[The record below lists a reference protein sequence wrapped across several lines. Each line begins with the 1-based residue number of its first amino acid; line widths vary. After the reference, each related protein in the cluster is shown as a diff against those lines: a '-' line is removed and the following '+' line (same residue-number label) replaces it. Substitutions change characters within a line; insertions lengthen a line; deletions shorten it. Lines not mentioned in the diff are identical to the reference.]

1 MFLLLLLPDDVED
14 GRDQQLVVDG
24 RGHVARLVESRGH
37 GADGVAQVHPP
48 QQEEELRW
56 GTQEVR
62 QVNGC
67 LLWMVL
73 GCWRNPGAAQ
83 PPESSNILQQLVM
96 TGDAF
101 RCQRDAFVLPKD
113 VFSNSSKGVSNIRLS
128 REPDVYSVLAP
139 VAS

>member
-56 GTQEVR
+56 GGGTQEVG

-67 LLWMVL
+67 LLGTFL
-73 GCWRNPGAAQ
+73 GCWRRPEAAQ
-83 PPESSNILQQLVM
+83 PPRSW
-96 TGDAF
+96 
-101 RCQRDAFVLPKD
+101 K
-113 VFSNSSKGVSNIRLS
+113 
-128 REPDVYSVLAP
+128 
-139 VAS
+139 

>member
-56 GTQEVR
+56 GGGHKRSGRLTAACWGRFWDVGGVR
-62 QVNGC
+62 RPRS
-67 LLWMVL
+67 L
-73 GCWRNPGAAQ
+73 RGAG
-83 PPESSNILQQLVM
+83 S
-96 TGDAF
+96 DW
-101 RCQRDAFVLPKD
+101 
-113 VFSNSSKGVSNIRLS
+113 
-128 REPDVYSVLAP
+128 
-139 VAS
+139 

>member
-1 MFLLLLLPDDVED
+1 MYNPPLSLLHLGVSLRVFLLLLLPDDVED

-24 RGHVARLVESRGH
+24 RGHVTRLVESRGH

-67 LLWMVL
+67 LLMFL
-73 GCWRNPGAAQ
+73 GCWRP
-83 PPESSNILQQLVM
+83 
-96 TGDAF
+96 
-101 RCQRDAFVLPKD
+101 R
-113 VFSNSSKGVSNIRLS
+113 S
-128 REPDVYSVLAP
+128 RK
-139 VAS
+139 